1 MSKSAECEIW
11 VAVDEDG
18 SWATGDSAETAEE
31 NYTSEIDNGR
41 THVVKLNLTVHFP
54 PVPEVDVEVPVPG
67 NA

>member
-18 SWATGDSAETAEE
+18 NWATGADADLAEE
-31 NYTSEIDNGR
+31 NYISEINNAR
-41 THVVKLNLTVHFP
+41 PYVVKLNLTVHFP
-54 PVPEVDVEVPVPG
+54 PTPEVDVEVPVPG